1 MSGSLS
7 ERDRRFPPR
16 ASAVTQFCCKDQMS
30 LLALPGS
37 GLRVRTVTGGHRW
50 SVTVPLCLRS
60 HGPTPK
66 GIMQW
71 AVKSGGVVVVV
82 VVVPYLLPT
91 ISTQPQIH
99 ILKPKTGTQHP
110 RQSAAADRRQTL
122 C

>member
-1 MSGSLS
+1 MGSLS
-7 ERDRRFPPR
+7 ERDRFPPR

-66 GIMQW
+66 GIMQR

-82 VVVPYLLPT
+82 VQYLLPT